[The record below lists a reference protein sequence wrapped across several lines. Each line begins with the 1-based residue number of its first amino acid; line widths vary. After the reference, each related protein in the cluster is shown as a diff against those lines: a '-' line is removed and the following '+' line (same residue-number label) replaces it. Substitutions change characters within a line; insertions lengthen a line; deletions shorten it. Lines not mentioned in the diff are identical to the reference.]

1 MTRFERLLALLLT
14 LIALTSIVP
23 IRAKQQQSS
32 DQKKDDNI
40 NLKVDLVTLDA
51 QVLKQKTDRI
61 AWKLKQEDFI
71 VSEDGVRQKVTNFS
85 QDTLPLSVI
94 LLIDRRGS
102 QEPFNEKVQAAVNE
116 TIKTLKPEDEIA
128 VMVFSD
134 KSQLLQA
141 FQTDRAKTAK
151 ALKGIP
157 YMDVGIPNH
166 CFNVGLNDAATYMR
180 QAANPS
186 GRRVII
192 VFTDTYRGI
201 NRSSPSTDDANRVVL
216 ESGSTVCAMIVSS
229 TGSGVGNIIL
239 GGITGAAK
247 ATGQGTFNVKSLVEE
262 TGGEYTS
269 VSAANVEFQF
279 DNLLTRIRTRYAI
292 GYVSSNPKH
301 DGSYRKLKV
310 EITPEAEKREG
321 KLVVKARQGYIASAE
336 KK

>member
-1 MTRFERLLALLLT
+1 MTRVVLFLT
-14 LIALTSIVP
+14 LLPILIWTVSITA
-23 IRAKQQQSS
+23 RQQKSN

-51 QVLKQKTDRI
+51 QVLRQKGERI
-61 AWKLKQEDFI
+61 AWRLKQEDF
-71 VSEDGVRQKVTNFS
+71 VVYEDGVRQKITNFS

-102 QEPFNEKVQAAVNE
+102 LEPFTEKVQAAVNE
-116 TIKTLKPEDEIA
+116 TIKSLKPEDEIA

-141 FQTDRAKTAK
+141 FQTDKAKTAK

-166 CFNVGLNDAATYMR
+166 CFNVGLYDAAAYMR
-180 QAANPS
+180 AAANPA

-201 NRSSPSTDDANRVVL
+201 NRTKPTTDEANRAVL
-216 ESGSTVCAMIVSS
+216 ESGSTICAMIVSCS
-229 TGSGVGNIIL
+229 CSAVGNVIL
-239 GGITGAAK
+239 GGISGAAK
-247 ATGQGTFNVKSLVEE
+247 AAGQGTLNVKSLVEE
-262 TGGEYTS
+262 TGGEFVS
-269 VSAANVEFQF
+269 VNPNNAEFQF

-310 EITPEAEKREG
+310 EIT
-321 KLVVKARQGYIASAE
+321 
-336 KK
+336 